1 MFIGNKGRSQRSES
15 SHSTWHDVIAYGNSK
30 LEALDDPQLYII
42 IRTLGDERA
51 VMLANLSSETTAVDG
66 GAYASP
72 GLKLVSS
79 NYHGCA
85 EQMEAIKT
93 LRPWEALIFLSSA

>member
-1 MFIGNKGRSQRSES
+1 LFTGYKGRSQRSAS
-15 SHSTWHDVIAYGNSK
+15 SHSTWHDAIAYGNSK

-51 VMLANLSSETTAVDG
+51 VMLANLSSETAAVDG
-66 GAYASP
+66 GAYGAP
-72 GLKLVSS
+72 ALKLVSS

-85 EQMEAIKT
+85 EQMGAIKT
-93 LRPWEALIFLSSA
+93 LRPWEVLIFPSSA